1 MNKKLLSASFIG
13 TIFGAFF
20 CAVFVC
26 LPDGFPADTLTVNVQ
41 SRNPQSGTAVPE
53 VQHWNPQ
60 ETAVIICD
68 MWDKHWCAGATARV
82 AEMAPAMNDV
92 LAAARKSGITIIHAP
107 SETLH
112 FYADHPGRKKLAQY
126 AEKPLVQVST
136 ARLDTEKSAKFPV
149 SAKNGGCDCD
159 NYCAYLDVYMREHGG
174 KFPWQR
180 EIAALTADD
189 NDLIS
194 DSGSEI
200 GSYLQEHKFKNVIV
214 MGVHTN
220 MCVIGRSFG
229 LRAMK
234 RLGLNA
240 VLMRDMTDTMYNHRG
255 EPFVPHFE
263 GTALVVKYIEQYVC
277 PSMLST
283 DFTGKKPFLF
293 KGAGEN

>member
-1 MNKKLLSASFIG
+1 MRKELTRLFAVLVC
-13 TIFGAFF
+13 A
-20 CAVFVC
+20 AVFTLPAC
-26 LPDGFPADTLTVNVQ
+26 LAEETLLVNLQ
-41 SRNPQSGTAVPE
+41 KRDPQSGAVVSE
-53 VQHWNPQ
+53 VQHWKPK

-82 AEMAPAMNDV
+82 AEMASVMNDV
-92 LAAARKSGITIIHAP
+92 ITAARKNGVTIIHAP
-107 SETLH
+107 SETLQ

-136 ARLDTEKSAKFPV
+136 AGLDTEKGARFPV

-159 NYCAYLDVYMREHGG
+159 NYCMDYYAYKKAHNGNI
-174 KFPWQR
+174 PWSR
-180 EIAALTADD
+180 EIAALTVNDD
-189 NDLIS
+189 DLIS

-200 GSYLQEHKFKNVIV
+200 GSYLQEHKFKNVII

-240 VLMRDMTDTMYNHRG
+240 VLMRDMTDAMYNHRG
-255 EPFVPHFE
+255 EPFVTHFE
-263 GTALVVKYIEQYVC
+263 GTALVVKYIEQYIC

-283 DFTGKKPFLF
+283 DFTGKGQFVF
-293 KGAGEN
+293 KK